1 MNYYLIVIFV
11 LLSIGEFARS
21 EEIKTKTVTMPMVI
35 EKAAFRD
42 YEKAL
47 ELLASMQKSKDYNRQ
62 LIVKAETA
70 IKLARVAD
78 RLDSWEG
85 SDFSSATPWYS
96 VEDVWEGD
104 ENGRKLNQDYF
115 DSIIEHSVKRLEAVS
130 KIRGR

>member
-11 LLSIGEFARS
+11 VFSIAGFARS
-21 EEIKTKTVTMPMVI
+21 EESKTNKVTMQMVI
-35 EKAAFRD
+35 EKAAFGD

-62 LIVKAETA
+62 LIVRAETA

-96 VEDVWEGD
+96 ADDVWKRDG
-104 ENGRKLNQDYF
+104 NGRELNQDYF
-115 DSIIEHSVKRLEAVS
+115 DSIIAHSVKRLEAVS
-130 KIRGR
+130 KIHGR